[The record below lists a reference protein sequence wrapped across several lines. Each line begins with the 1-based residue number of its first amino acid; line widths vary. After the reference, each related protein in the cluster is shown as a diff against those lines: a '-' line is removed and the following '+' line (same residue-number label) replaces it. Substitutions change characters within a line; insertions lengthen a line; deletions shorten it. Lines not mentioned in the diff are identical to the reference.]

1 MTTVITGATG
11 MIGLHL
17 FAAMR
22 AAGKPVRVLSRTPPM
37 PVLAGAEVSTLPT
50 PDAPSGAFEAVL
62 AGASEVVHCAAL
74 NSDDKGRAEK
84 DFFAVNAR
92 LTGSLARAASRIAP
106 GRFVYLSSTR
116 AMSDASETIAL
127 DEKTPC
133 RPTSVYGRSKLE
145 GERALKAAYDAA
157 GRREGAV
164 VLRLPLVYGAGM
176 RGQLGAL
183 LRLAATPTP
192 LPLKTFGAPRT
203 LASRRSVTQAIAL
216 LLAHDGPLEEI
227 YLAGD
232 REAVNAGQILSAF
245 RKGLSRPQR
254 LFDLPEILLR
264 AAAALALQGDAA
276 GVLGAGQI
284 VLSDR
289 LTGLGWTQEP
299 NTMAALTEL
308 AALLNRSPGTG

>member
-1 MTTVITGATG
+1 

-22 AAGKPVRVLSRTPPM
+22 ANGKPVRVLSRTPAM
-37 PVLAGAEVSTLPT
+37 PVHAGTEVLTLPA
-50 PDAPSGAFEAVL
+50 PDAPPGAFEAVL
-62 AGASEVVHCAAL
+62 AGASDVVHCAAL
-74 NSDDKGRAEK
+74 NSNDKGGAEK

-92 LTGSLARAASRIAP
+92 LTASLARAASRIAP

-116 AMSDASETIAL
+116 AMIDASETITL
-127 DEKTPC
+127 DEQAPC
-133 RPTSVYGRSKLE
+133 HPTSVYGRSKLE
-145 GERALKAAYDAA
+145 GERLLKAAYDAA
-157 GRREGAV
+157 GRRGAV
-164 VLRLPLVYGAGM
+164 VLRLPPVYGAGM

-183 LRLAATPTP
+183 LRLAATPAP
-192 LPLKTFGAPRT
+192 LPLKAFGAPRT

-216 LLAHDGPLEEI
+216 LLAHDGPLEAI

-232 REAVNAGQILSAF
+232 REDVSAGQILSAF

-254 LFDLPEILLR
+254 LFDLPEVLLR
-264 AAAALALQGDAA
+264 AAAAVALQGDAA
-276 GVLGAGQI
+276 RILGAGQI
-284 VLSDR
+284 VRSDR

-308 AALLNRSPGTG
+308 AARLSPSPGTG